1 MADESNGNQR
11 PNILYIQS
19 DQHNPNVTGCY
30 GEETVMTPNL
40 DALAAR
46 GTAFTNA
53 YCASPLCVPSRTS
66 FLTGQYPHES
76 EVWGNSQILNSG
88 TPTYAHAMGAA
99 GYRPVQ
105 VGRMHFVGPD
115 QLHGFAERYVGDHI
129 SNYFG
134 GLDPCDHGM
143 LRGADGPSR
152 TGLKKSGYGQSSYQ
166 ILDETVAA
174 SAVDYINR
182 LGIRKRGG
190 LDSEPFSI
198 SVGFMLPHPPFVA
211 RREDYDP
218 YVGKV
223 PMPRV
228 REPYSDKLHP
238 YFQWWR
244 KRTKTEDVT
253 DDEIMRSRTAYWG
266 LVTRT
271 DALVGQ
277 VLEALRRNGF
287 EDNTMVI
294 YSTDHGEH
302 AGEHDLW
309 WKTTFYE
316 DSVRVPAIVSWPG
329 VLPEG
334 GRCDRVISHLDLN
347 ATMLDAVGAPP
358 LPRSHGRSLID
369 LLNEPGNTPWEDI
382 AFSELVL
389 YPQREQPYDAD
400 PTPDGTI
407 QRMVRYNEWKLSYYH
422 GMRPQ
427 LFNLAE
433 DPDEMNDLAEDPAYS
448 SIRDELVERVTDGWD
463 PDEVTRKMSVAQQDQ
478 RVMTAWA
485 RNVAPPDNYRAEQG
499 PEMDFLSGPLSLEEL
514 NL

>member
-1 MADESNGNQR
+1 MADDNGAQR
-11 PNILYIQS
+11 PNILFIES
-19 DQHNPNVTGCY
+19 DQHSPNVLGCY
-30 GEETVMTPNL
+30 GESTVMTPNL

-46 GTAFTNA
+46 GTVFTNA
-53 YCASPLCVPSRTS
+53 YCASPLCVPSRMS
-66 FLTGQYPHES
+66 FLTGQYPYET

-105 VGRMHFVGPD
+105 VGRMHFVGSD

-134 GLDPCDHGM
+134 GPDPCDHGM
-143 LRGADGPSR
+143 LRGADGASR

-174 SAVDYINR
+174 SAVDYINK

-190 LDSEPFSI
+190 LEAEPFSI

-211 RREDYDP
+211 RKEDYDP

-223 PMPRV
+223 PMPRI

-244 KRTKTEDVT
+244 NRTNTVDVT
-253 DDEIMRSRTAYWG
+253 EDEIMRSRTAYWG

-277 VLEALRRNGF
+277 VLDALRRNGF

-334 GRCDRVISHLDLN
+334 GSCDRVISQLDLN
-347 ATMLDAVGAPP
+347 ATMLEAVGAPS

-369 LLNEPGNTPWEDI
+369 LLNDPDSTPWEDI

-389 YPQREQPYDAD
+389 YPQREKPYDAD

-433 DPDEMNDLAEDPAYS
+433 DPDETNDLAEDPAHS
-448 SIRDELVERVTDGWD
+448 SIRDELIEGVLDGWD
-463 PDEVTRKMSVAQQDQ
+463 PDEVTRKMAVAQQDQ

-499 PEMDFLSGPLSLEEL
+499 PEMDFLTGPLTLEEL
-514 NL
+514 DL